1 MTYATAAR
9 DLHDFFVVAGT
20 SAATL
25 AGLLFVGLS
34 LHLRAVIA
42 ASEIRGLARITLANF
57 GSVLF
62 VSMFMVLNQDR
73 VTAGWQL
80 VGASIVTIV
89 FAAPS
94 LLAATRSH
102 ELTAGMRRTDRAR
115 FFLRFGLSALAY
127 VAIAAAGALLLAS
140 QVDAFSLVTKVAV
153 VVLMVVA
160 LRNTWD
166 LLVTVA
172 EVASE
177 DEPGRQR

>member
-9 DLHDFFVVAGT
+9 DLHDFFVVAAT

-57 GSVLF
+57 GLVLF
-62 VSMFMVLNQDR
+62 ASMFMVLNEDR
-73 VTAGWQL
+73 VAAGWQL
-80 VGASIVTIV
+80 VGTSIVTFV

-102 ELTAGMRRTDRAR
+102 ELTAGMRRTDRVR
-115 FFLRFGLSALAY
+115 FFLRFVMSALAY
-127 VAIAAAGALLLAS
+127 AAIAAAGALLLAS
-140 QVDAFSLVTKVAV
+140 QVDAFSLVIQVAV

-172 EVASE
+172 EVSSE

>member
-1 MTYATAAR
+1 VTYAAVAR

-34 LHLRAVIA
+34 LHLRTVIA

-57 GSVLF
+57 GAVLF
-62 VSMFMVLNQDR
+62 VSMFMVLNEDR
-73 VTAGWQL
+73 LAAGWQL
-80 VGASIVTIV
+80 IGTGLVTIV

-94 LLAATRSH
+94 LWAASRSH
-102 ELTAGMRRTDRAR
+102 ELTGGMTRTDRLR

-127 VAIAAAGALLLAS
+127 IAIVAAGALLLAS
-140 QVDAFSLVTKVAV
+140 QLDAFSLVVMVAV
-153 VVLMVVA
+153 IVLMVVA

-166 LLVTVA
+166 LLVTVG

-177 DEPGRQR
+177 DEPRRRR